1 MDTKYI
7 HLSWMDVEEACIKIY
22 EEMKR
27 DGYTPQS
34 IVALLRGGV
43 VPARIFSDYFDILLD
58 FFALDVKLYDGINDR
73 RDQPD
78 IKEFYGDVRG
88 KETLIVDDIWD
99 SGKTMNA
106 VLNYLGEEKVK
117 TATLCWKKTAQ
128 GKPDYYAIAVE
139 DNVWVIFPW
148 EVREH
153 IRGSELLPLNL
164 QKNTKLSLLRIKRN
178 RRCKIMI

>member
-117 TATLCWKKTAQ
+117 TATLCWKKTA
-128 GKPDYYAIAVE
+128 
-139 DNVWVIFPW
+139 
-148 EVREH
+148 
-153 IRGSELLPLNL
+153 
-164 QKNTKLSLLRIKRN
+164 
-178 RRCKIMI
+178 